1 MNMWISLVS
10 NVVVGM
16 LILATLTVV
25 FVTVY
30 RMILSTCGR
39 KTAIVLAL
47 GTTLLSTIATWQI
60 VASAVRVSPS
70 SLLPAGGALVFA
82 FLTLAVAELLAKLL
96 VAAAG
101 MVPLAKPEPTP
112 RQEGDAVAQA
122 EPHVEPA
129 NESVPP
135 VKRRGRWSRQAPELP
150 LQGHL
155 DDLAKKPDPSKQ
167 QQGTGAESGQKQTAS
182 KSTV

>member
-1 MNMWISLVS
+1 MNELIALVS
-10 NVVVGM
+10 NVVVAV

-39 KTAIVLAL
+39 MTAIVLAL

-60 VASAVRVSPS
+60 VAPAVRESPS
-70 SLLPAGGALVFA
+70 SLLPSGGALVFA

-101 MVPLAKPEPTP
+101 MVPLAKPEPSP
-112 RQEGDAVAQA
+112 RKEGDAVAQA
-122 EPHVEPA
+122 EPRVEPA
-129 NESVPP
+129 NESAPP
-135 VKRRGRWSRQAPELP
+135 VKRRGRWSKQSPESP

-155 DDLAKKPDPSKQ
+155 DDLNKTDLPKQ
-167 QQGTGAESGQKQTAS
+167 QQGAGTDAMGKQTTS
-182 KSTV
+182 KPTA